1 VGDARSTVENLVMT
15 RDFWRGRKVLL
26 TGHTGFKGAW
36 LSLWLHERGARTT
49 GLALAPESRPN
60 LFDLARVEDTLES
73 NNIIDINDRKQLDQV
88 IAACQPEVVL
98 HLAAQSLVR
107 RSYHRP
113 VETFATNT
121 LGVCNLLDAVRAA
134 PSVRA
139 VVVVTTDKCYENRE
153 WVWGYR
159 ETDAMGGH
167 DPYSA
172 SKGAAEIVTASMRRS
187 YFAPYAASGHPARIA
202 SARAGNVIGGGDFS
216 EDRLIPD
223 IVGGCLAG
231 DGQVVLRNPTAVRP
245 WQHVLDPLSGY
256 LRLAEALVADTHGA
270 DSGWNFGPD
279 TGDDRAVEEVARA
292 IVAAIGNGRLILRPE
307 ADAPHEAHTLRL
319 DCSKAHRELG
329 WRPALPF
336 RDAVSLTADWY
347 KQWHAGA
354 DMRTA
359 TVRQIHAYEDRRREM
374 EGVA

>member
-1 VGDARSTVENLVMT
+1 MT
-15 RDFWRGRKVLL
+15 PGFWRGREVLL

-36 LSLWLHERGARTT
+36 LSLWLKELGARTT
-49 GLALAPESRPN
+49 GLALEADGGTN
-60 LFDLARVEDTLES
+60 LFALADVQGALQS
-73 NNIIDINDRKQLDQV
+73 HNIANINDRRRLDEIFAV
-88 IAACQPEVVL
+88 TKPEIVL

-107 RSYHRP
+107 RSYHDP
-113 VETFATNT
+113 VGTFATNT
-121 LGVCNLLDAVRAA
+121 LGVCNLLDAVRSA

-167 DPYSA
+167 DPYSG
-172 SKGAAEIVTASMRRS
+172 SKGAAELVTASMRRS
-187 YFAPYAASGHPARIA
+187 FFAPYAAAGHTARIA

-223 IVGGCLAG
+223 VIRGCLAG
-231 DGQVVLRNPTAVRP
+231 EQEVVLRNPLAVRP

-256 LRLAEALVADTHGA
+256 LKLAEALAEGTRGA
-270 DSGWNFGPD
+270 DSSWNFGPD
-279 TGDDRAVEEVARA
+279 ADGDRTVQEVASA
-292 IVAAIGNGRLILRPE
+292 IIPAIGGGRLIKNPQP
-307 ADAPHEAHTLRL
+307 DALHEAHTLRL
-319 DCSKAHRELG
+319 DCSKARRELR

-336 RDAVSLTADWY
+336 DEAIRFTADWY

-354 DMRTA
+354 DMSA
-359 TVRQIHAYEDRRREM
+359 VTVRQIHEYQHRRLQMED
-374 EGVA
+374 VV